1 MKCRKYWPRCLI
13 AFGTSACVLVSQ
25 FMVNTG
31 KLNAWT
37 SHYKQSQFNILN
49 EYEVDK
55 YTYTTQALYK
65 TSVEHQ

>member
-1 MKCRKYWPRCLI
+1 
-13 AFGTSACVLVSQ
+13 
-25 FMVNTG
+25 MVNTG